1 MDMTNEEI
9 VIAYRDSKNK
19 KEQINIL
26 AERNLC
32 DPAKIIDVLVESGYD
47 RRSFNAFGKAMGR
60 SKKSEKFE
68 TKVQEMIDESKQ
80 KKESADPETP
90 ATNKYAELQAECEKL
105 KAKVKEMEAYIEH
118 MNEKVLVLKENN
130 ICMKETIVQMC
141 IKQYKEDL

>member
-32 DPAKIIDVLVESGYD
+32 DPAKIIDVLVEGGYD
-47 RRSFNAFGKAMGR
+47 RRSFNAFKFEKQNGR
-60 SKKSEKFE
+60 SEKFE
-68 TKVQEMIDESKQ
+68 SKVQEMIEESKQ

-105 KAKVKEMEAYIEH
+105 KAKVKDYESYIG
-118 MNEKVLVLKENN
+118 LLKERVLFLEENN
-130 ICMKETIVQMC
+130 TLMKEAIVQMC
-141 IKQYKEDL
+141 IKQYKEN

>member
-68 TKVQEMIDESKQ
+68 TKVQEMIEESKQ

-105 KAKVKEMEAYIEH
+105 KAKVKDYESYIG
-118 MNEKVLVLKENN
+118 LLKERVLFLEENN
-130 ICMKETIVQMC
+130 TLMKEAIVQMC
-141 IKQYKEDL
+141 IKQYKEI

>member
-32 DPAKIIDVLVESGYD
+32 DPAEIVDILVDGGYD
-47 RRSFNAFGKAMGR
+47 RRCFNSLKLGK
-60 SKKSEKFE
+60 SKGKSEKFE
-68 TKVQEMIDESKQ
+68 SKVQEMIKESKQ

-105 KAKVKEMEAYIEH
+105 KAQNKDMEAHIGLL
-118 MNEKVLVLKENN
+118 KDRVLVLEENN
-130 ICMKETIVQMC
+130 TLMKEAIVQMC
-141 IKQYKEDL
+141 IKQCKENL

>member
-9 VIAYRDSKNK
+9 VAYRDSKNK

-32 DPAKIIDVLVESGYD
+32 DPAEIIDVLVEGGYD
-47 RRSFNAFGKAMGR
+47 RRCFNAFKFGKANGR
-60 SKKSEKFE
+60 SEKFE
-68 TKVQEMIDESKQ
+68 TKVQEMIEESKQ

-90 ATNKYAELQAECEKL
+90 ATNKYAELQAECERL

-130 ICMKETIVQMC
+130 IRMKETIVQMC
-141 IKQYKEDL
+141 IKQYKEN

>member
-68 TKVQEMIDESKQ
+68 TKVQEMIEESKQ

-105 KAKVKEMEAYIEH
+105 KAEVKDYESYIG
-118 MNEKVLVLKENN
+118 LLKERVLFLEENN
-130 ICMKETIVQMC
+130 TLMKEAIVQMC
-141 IKQYKEDL
+141 IKQYKEN

>member
-47 RRSFNAFGKAMGR
+47 RRSFNKFGK
-60 SKKSEKFE
+60 SKGKSEKFE
-68 TKVQEMIDESKQ
+68 SKVQEMIEESKQ

-105 KAKVKEMEAYIEH
+105 KAKVKDYESYIG
-118 MNEKVLVLKENN
+118 LLKERVLFLEENN
-130 ICMKETIVQMC
+130 TLMKEAIVQMC
-141 IKQYKEDL
+141 IKQYKEN

>member
-32 DPAKIIDVLVESGYD
+32 DPAKIIDVLVEGGYD
-47 RRSFNAFGKAMGR
+47 RRCFNAFKFGKANGR
-60 SKKSEKFE
+60 SEKFE
-68 TKVQEMIDESKQ
+68 TKVQEMIEESKQ

-105 KAKVKEMEAYIEH
+105 KAKVKDAEAYMSMLE
-118 MNEKVLVLKENN
+118 EKIHVLEENN
-130 ICMKETIVQMC
+130 TLMKEAIVQMC
-141 IKQYKEDL
+141 IKQYKEN

>member
-68 TKVQEMIDESKQ
+68 TKVQEMIEESKQ

-90 ATNKYAELQAECEKL
+90 ATNKYAELQAECERL
-105 KAKVKEMEAYIEH
+105 KVKVKNAEAYMSMLE
-118 MNEKVLVLKENN
+118 EKIHVLEENN
-130 ICMKETIVQMC
+130 TLMKEAIVQMC
-141 IKQYKEDL
+141 IKQYKEN